1 MRIERVVP
9 RGLNEEKG
17 AILLIVIVFMMALTI
32 TGLALLH
39 ATVLEHS
46 LAMREVYKNQAFYLA
61 DGGIEHLRLKLY
73 SFGGHQAIKEMDPVS
88 GGHDGEYR
96 PAIGVTS
103 SGEGDYWVEHYE
115 GSSGY
120 AISTGQ
126 ITKGD
131 REILRRIKIRIY
143 ESGLFDY
150 GIFAD
155 KGIRMTGVGEDYKV
169 RSWHSTIPGY
179 ATNEAVI
186 GTNAN
191 WAKALDLQNSQ
202 IDGSAEVGPGA
213 IIDDSNESAISL
225 GPNGIITEGKG
236 WLSEKRRMA
245 IYVPEGV
252 ESLTAM
258 DPLAVAGAQM
268 TISGNGYYPSITVQ
282 GITQEQAADGSPP
295 AYSVEPAPMV
305 VGSETIWIEARDPI
319 TQDVVSKTPMERVAD
334 YTINYDTGKIDFT
347 QAIASSTGENTNY
360 IVTMI
365 KGSLVIDGDYLL
377 KVDTLRVMG
386 GGSIVIDSD
395 DYLTLY
401 ITQEMRSMGGGIVND
416 SKVPSHLRIYG
427 GADCTAIDIGGTPD
441 FYGVVYAPNAN
452 IDCNGTGDIY
462 GSVVGDFVRVLGT
475 PIIYYDV
482 ALQDDPSLPV
492 LTVLRNWEEI
502 S

>member
-1 MRIERVVP
+1 MKIERVVP

-32 TGLALLH
+32 VGLALLH
-39 ATVLEHS
+39 ATVMEHN
-46 LAMREVYKNQAFYLA
+46 LAMREVHKNQAFYLA

-73 SFGGHQAIKEMDPVS
+73 SFGGRQAIRDMVPVS
-88 GGHDGEYR
+88 GGYDGEYR

-103 SGEGDYWVEHYE
+103 SGEGDYWVEYYE
-115 GSSGY
+115 ASSAY

-131 REILRRIKIRIY
+131 REILRRIKVGIY

-191 WAKALDLQNSQ
+191 WAKALDLGNSQ
-202 IDGSAEVGPGA
+202 IDGSAEVGPNEPGA
-213 IIDDSNESAISL
+213 ADLDEAISL
-225 GPNGIITEGKG
+225 GPNGEITVGTG
-236 WLSEKRRMA
+236 RLSEKRKML

-252 ESLTAM
+252 ENLTAM

-268 TISGNGYYPSITVQ
+268 IISGNGYYPSITVQ

-305 VGSETIWIEARDPI
+305 VGSEIIWIEARDPI
-319 TQDVVSKTPMERVAD
+319 AQEVVSKISMERDTD
-334 YTINYDTGKIDFT
+334 YFIE
-347 QAIASSTGENTNY
+347 A
-360 IVTMI
+360 
-365 KGSLVIDGDYLL
+365 
-377 KVDTLRVMG
+377 
-386 GGSIVIDSD
+386 
-395 DYLTLY
+395 
-401 ITQEMRSMGGGIVND
+401 
-416 SKVPSHLRIYG
+416 
-427 GADCTAIDIGGTPD
+427 
-441 FYGVVYAPNAN
+441 
-452 IDCNGTGDIY
+452 
-462 GSVVGDFVRVLGT
+462 
-475 PIIYYDV
+475 
-482 ALQDDPSLPV
+482 
-492 LTVLRNWEEI
+492 
-502 S
+502 